1 MAVRGRDEMLA
12 ALRSRIGDDTSDDAL
27 ALIEDFTDTMSDYE
41 SRVGDDWKS
50 KYEENDR
57 TWRQKYRDRF
67 FQSPSNG
74 GGNTTGD
81 SVITDNADDL
91 RSESEPKSFDSLFT
105 ERSENS
111 GY

>member
-67 FQSPSNG
+67 FQTPSKEEG
-74 GGNTTGD
+74 DTTPAEVV
-81 SVITDNADDL
+81 SDNATDL
-91 RSESEPKSFDSLFT
+91 ESEGEEKTFDSLFT
-105 ERSENS
+105 ERSDNS

>member
-1 MAVRGRDEMLA
+1 MAVRGRDEILA

-27 ALIEDFTDTMSDYE
+27 SLIEDFSDTFNDYE
-41 SRVGDDWKS
+41 ARVGEDWKS

-67 FQSPSNG
+67 FQTPSNDEG
-74 GGNTTGD
+74 VTTRD
-81 SVITDNADDL
+81 SVVDDNAEDL
-91 RSESEPKSFDSLFT
+91 KTEGEEKSFESLFT
-105 ERSENS
+105 ERSDNS

>member
-27 ALIEDFTDTMSDYE
+27 TLIEDFTDTLSDYE

-74 GGNTTGD
+74 EGNTTGD
-81 SVITDNADDL
+81 AVITDNVDDL
-91 RSESEPKSFDSLFT
+91 ISESEPKSFDSLFT